1 MQQQIDWKEN
11 SPGLETLIWHKKV
24 RGMRN
29 IKPQGTVRI
38 SCMQRIVV
46 ENAIRIVVENAIRI
60 VVENAF
66 RIVVENA
73 IRIVVENRIKIFP
86 AYRIMNGCYARYA
99 QLQQIENK

>member
-1 MQQQIDWKEN
+1 
-11 SPGLETLIWHKKV
+11 
-24 RGMRN
+24 
-29 IKPQGTVRI
+29 
-38 SCMQRIVV
+38 MQRIVV
-46 ENAIRIVVENAIRI
+46 ENAI
-60 VVENAF
+60 